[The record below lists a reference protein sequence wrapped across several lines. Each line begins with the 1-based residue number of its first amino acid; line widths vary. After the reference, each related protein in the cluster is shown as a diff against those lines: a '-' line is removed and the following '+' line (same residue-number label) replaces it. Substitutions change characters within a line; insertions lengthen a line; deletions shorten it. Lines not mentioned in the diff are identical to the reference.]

1 MFFSKKKP
9 ITSNNKL
16 PQKLVTLKNA
26 PQPAWV
32 WDSEYRTIFWAN
44 LSGLE
49 FWSVESREEIKE
61 LCIHE
66 DHSMVLTCD
75 RILKKITNG
84 QIIYETMNFLV
95 GRKSTDFTC
104 KLTLQALPD
113 GRNGVLIVVDTLQA
127 EEPEHVKRI
136 DVTAKKQQSEYLEYT
151 KRIDVT
157 EKKQKVEGY
166 EQLKRVDVTEKK
178 KTFSKVKVS
187 DDIMLDNPP
196 TFSCNASGMIVGMN
210 DIAHEY
216 LNLNH
221 GDNCIVIFAD
231 KKIGKHIIKRV
242 LTHKHTSFVEKIDIG
257 FGVFP
262 YLIQTTQFM
271 HDDALH
277 FNMGILRI
285 SEEKYQEFLSN
296 QSGDTV
302 NKIQSEDTAKDD
314 VSAVSNQRTQNY
326 SFKQDKEENFVS
338 PPFVNELTELV
349 GIDVGI
355 FDVNQDGTIKTV
367 NQIACKVTGYDKDSL
382 LEKNVID
389 LFGAEAE
396 PVLSD
401 LILNNNRAILDDLAD
416 GVQCQYH
423 DVHNIHHI
431 IKLIV
436 RSNRA
441 KNGFWFIVN
450 DNTELEKI
458 KSELSELKKYTQDNP
473 PVVVNQ
479 TNLNKTESQ
488 IHIPALV
495 NAVSHEIRAPLNAIA
510 GYAEMIESE
519 MFGALP
525 DSRYKEFASSI
536 RGAGEYALSIVNEL
550 LDYSKLK
557 AGGFTANFTDVDIEK
572 IAAEAISTVYPQ
584 AHMRNIEIVKT
595 ILTGTPLVRSDAR
608 LLKQILINLLTNAV
622 KYSHDSEQILLTAGL
637 TKTGRL
643 MIEITDFGRGMTEQE
658 ITEALTPFMR
668 GHYDNDISGTG
679 LGLSLSKELTE
690 LTHGRFMIDST
701 PKERTRVRVIYEE
714 SSIVK
719 D

>member
-16 PQKLVTLKNA
+16 PQKLATLKNA

-66 DHSMVLTCD
+66 DHSMVLACD
-75 RILKKITNG
+75 KVLKKITNG

-113 GRNGVLIVVDTLQA
+113 GRNGILIVVDTLQA
-127 EEPEHVKRI
+127 EAPEHIKKI
-136 DVTAKKQQSEYLEYT
+136 DLS
-151 KRIDVT
+151 
-157 EKKQKVEGY
+157 EKKLAV
-166 EQLKRVDVTEKK
+166 
-178 KTFSKVKVS
+178 SKSIIS
-187 DDIMLDNPP
+187 DDIMLENPP
-196 TFSCNASGMIVGMN
+196 TFSCNASGIIVGVN
-210 DIAHEY
+210 NIANEC
-216 LNLNH
+216 LNLHN
-221 GDNCIVIFAD
+221 GDNCIAIFAD
-231 KKIGKHIIKRV
+231 KQIGKHIIKRV

-257 FGVFP
+257 FGVCP
-262 YLIQTTQFM
+262 YLIQTTQFI
-271 HDDALH
+271 HDDAPH

-296 QSGDTV
+296 QSDDTV
-302 NKIQSEDTAKDD
+302 VDD
-314 VSAVSNQRTQNY
+314 FAINTQQTQKS
-326 SFKQDKEENFVS
+326 SFEQDKEEKFVS

-367 NQIACKVTGYDKDSL
+367 NQIACKVTGYDKNSL
-382 LEKNVID
+382 LEKNVIH

-401 LILNNNRAILDDLAD
+401 LILNNNRAILDDLSD
-416 GVQCQYH
+416 GVQCQYY
-423 DVHNIHHI
+423 DAHNIHHI

-473 PVVVNQ
+473 PVVVTQQNV
-479 TNLNKTESQ
+479 NKTESQ
-488 IHIPALV
+488 IQIPSLV

-519 MFGALP
+519 IFGALP
-525 DSRYKEFASSI
+525 DTRYKEFASSI

-557 AGGFTANFTDVDIEK
+557 AGGFTANFTNVDIEK
-572 IAAEAISTVYPQ
+572 ITTEAISTVYPQ

-608 LLKQILINLLTNAV
+608 LLKQILINLLTNAI

>member
-9 ITSNNKL
+9 VTSNNKL

-32 WDSEYRTIFWAN
+32 WDLEYRTIFWAN
-44 LSGLE
+44 FSGLE
-49 FWSVESREEIKE
+49 FWGVETREEIKE

-75 RILKKITNG
+75 KIFKKIKNG
-84 QIIYETMNFLV
+84 QILYETMNFLV
-95 GRKSTDFTC
+95 DRKSIDFTC
-104 KLTLQALPD
+104 KLTLQTLPD
-113 GRNGVLIVVDTLQA
+113 GRDGILIVVDTLQS
-127 EEPEHVKRI
+127 EEPKYIEKI
-136 DVTAKKQQSEYLEYT
+136 NA
-151 KRIDVT
+151 T
-157 EKKQKVEGY
+157 EQKQKIEEY
-166 EQLKRVDVTEKK
+166 EQLKKNNATDKK
-178 KTFSKVKVS
+178 KILLKAKVS

-196 TFSCNASGMIVGMN
+196 TFSCNASGMIVGVN

-231 KKIGKHIIKRV
+231 KRIGKKIINRV
-242 LTHKHTSFVEKIDIG
+242 LAHKHTSFVEKIDIG
-257 FGVFP
+257 FGISP
-262 YLIQTTQFM
+262 YLIQTTQFT
-271 HDDALH
+271 HDDAPH

-296 QSGDTV
+296 QSKDTV
-302 NKIQSEDTAKDD
+302 KDTVKDNPVKEDSFDTN
-314 VSAVSNQRTQNY
+314 NQQIPPSKHTITKESSPEQI
-326 SFKQDKEENFVS
+326 KEENFVS
-338 PPFVNELTELV
+338 SPSVNELTELV

-382 LEKNVID
+382 LEKNVIH

-416 GVQCQYH
+416 GVQCQYQ
-423 DVHNIHHI
+423 DIHNTHHI

-458 KSELSELKKYTQDNP
+458 KSELLELKKYTLDNSSA
-473 PVVVNQ
+473 VVKQANVNQ
-479 TNLNKTESQ
+479 SEVQ
-488 IHIPALV
+488 IQIPALV

-519 MFGALP
+519 MFGALS
-525 DSRYKEFASSI
+525 DSRYKAFASSI

-572 IAAEAISTVYPQ
+572 IATEAISTVYPQ
-584 AHMRNIEIVKT
+584 AHMRSIEIVKT
-595 ILTGTPLVRSDAR
+595 ILTGTPFVRSDAR
-608 LLKQILINLLTNAV
+608 LLKQILINLLTNAI

-658 ITEALTPFMR
+658 INEALTPFMR
-668 GHYDNDISGTG
+668 GHYDNDITGTG

-690 LTHGRFMIDST
+690 LTHGRFMIDSI

-719 D
+719 A

>member
-9 ITSNNKL
+9 ITPKNKL
-16 PQKLVTLKNA
+16 PQKLATLKNA

-49 FWSVESREEIKE
+49 FWGVSSREEIKE

-66 DHSMVLTCD
+66 DHSMVLICD
-75 RILKKITNG
+75 KRLKKITNG
-84 QIIYETMNFLV
+84 QILYETMNFLV
-95 GRKSTDFTC
+95 DRKSTDFTC
-104 KLTLQALPD
+104 KLTVQDLPD
-113 GRNGVLIVVDTLQA
+113 GRNGVLIVVDTLQS
-127 EEPEHVKRI
+127 EDPEYIKRI
-136 DVTAKKQQSEYLEYT
+136 DLTSNATDNIIENAKDKQQQVS
-151 KRIDVT
+151 
-157 EKKQKVEGY
+157 
-166 EQLKRVDVTEKK
+166 
-178 KTFSKVKVS
+178 KTMLS
-187 DDIMLDNPP
+187 DDIMLENPP
-196 TFSCNASGMIVGMN
+196 TFSCNSSGVIVGVN
-210 DIAHEY
+210 DVASQY
-216 LNLNH
+216 LSLNY
-221 GDNCIVIFAD
+221 GDNCIAIFTD
-231 KKIGKHIIKRV
+231 KQIGQQIIKRI

-257 FGVFP
+257 FGVCP
-262 YLIQTTQFM
+262 YLIQATQFIY
-271 HDDALH
+271 DDAPH

-296 QSGDTV
+296 QSENIV
-302 NKIQSEDTAKDD
+302 KAEAENIVKAEAENIVKAEAENIVENDD
-314 VSAVSNQRTQNY
+314 FAINNQQAHNLKHSVTKNY

-338 PPFVNELTELV
+338 PPSVNELTELV

-355 FDVNQDGTIKTV
+355 FDVNQDGTIKAV
-367 NQIACKVTGYDKDSL
+367 NQVACKVTGYDKDSL
-382 LEKNVID
+382 LEKNVIH

-401 LILNNNRAILDDLAD
+401 LILNSNRAILDDLAD
-416 GVQCQYH
+416 GVQCQYY

-450 DNTELEKI
+450 DNTELETI
-458 KSELSELKKYTQDNP
+458 KSELSDLKKYTQDNP
-473 PVVVNQ
+473 PVVVNH
-479 TNLNKTESQ
+479 TNVNKTGSHLQ
-488 IHIPALV
+488 IPSLV

-519 MFGALP
+519 IFGKLP

-557 AGGFTANFTDVDIEK
+557 AGGFTANLVNVDIEK
-572 IAAEAISTVYPQ
+572 ITTEAISTVYPQ
-584 AHMRNIEIVKT
+584 ARMRNIEIVKT
-595 ILTGTPLVRSDAR
+595 ILTGTPCVRSDAR
-608 LLKQILINLLTNAV
+608 LLKQVLINLLMNAI

-658 ITEALTPFMR
+658 ITEALIPFMR
-668 GHYDNDISGTG
+668 GHYDNDVPGTG
-679 LGLSLSKELTE
+679 LGLALSKELTE
-690 LTHGRFMIDST
+690 LTHGRFMIDSI

-714 SSIVK
+714 ASIIK
-719 D
+719 G